1 MGILPFSPMEFLMAH
16 LYLMRHGCLLPN
28 PERRFIGQSNVPLSP
43 KGREQA
49 LFWREELS
57 AIPFCRALCSDL
69 TRCVETAS
77 IILEGRNVALETHP
91 ALRELHLGAWEGLT
105 KAEVE
110 ARFPCAWEARGRDFW
125 NYVPHGGESFAMLE
139 RRILPVLEK
148 LLSSAGEGDSI
159 LLVAHAA
166 VNRVILRRWLAL
178 PFSDIFLLSP
188 QYGSCAILDFS
199 PQERDWFSL
208 P

>member
-1 MGILPFSPMEFLMAH
+1 MAH

-125 NYVPHGGESFAMLE
+125 N
-139 RRILPVLEK
+139 
-148 LLSSAGEGDSI
+148 
-159 LLVAHAA
+159 
-166 VNRVILRRWLAL
+166 
-178 PFSDIFLLSP
+178 
-188 QYGSCAILDFS
+188 
-199 PQERDWFSL
+199 
-208 P
+208 